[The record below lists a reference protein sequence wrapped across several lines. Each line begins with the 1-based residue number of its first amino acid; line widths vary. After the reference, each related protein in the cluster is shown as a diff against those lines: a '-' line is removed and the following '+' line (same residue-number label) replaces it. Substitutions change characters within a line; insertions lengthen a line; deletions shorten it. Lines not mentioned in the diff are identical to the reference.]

1 MSRWGTNQ
9 TTMTSA
15 VTSTAKTGRDAA
27 DDARPADG
35 PAPSTAVP
43 NPPRARRRWGLFAAM
58 VLVVALGAL
67 GNVWLLASTT
77 TAQEVVAARST
88 IERGSVI
95 AREDLITVRIELDPS
110 LHTVPGGDLAGL
122 VGQRAALDVAAGSL
136 VTTESVT
143 TSTVPLDGNSLVG
156 IGVAQAR
163 MPGVALVAGD
173 RVRVVATPAQV
184 TGITAGATPVS
195 VGAVVVGTQPGTDA
209 TGAGA
214 ETIVTVQVPTADS
227 AALAAMAATGNV
239 ALVLDSRER

>member
-1 MSRWGTNQ
+1 MT
-9 TTMTSA
+9 TSA
-15 VTSTAKTGRDAA
+15 VTSPVKTGRGTA
-27 DDARPADG
+27 DDTRLTNGSASSA
-35 PAPSTAVP
+35 TVP

-95 AREDLITVRIELDPS
+95 AREDLMTVRIELDPS
-110 LHTVPGGDLAGL
+110 LHTVAGGDLAGL

-143 TSTVPLDGNSLVG
+143 KATVPSDGNSLVG

-163 MPGVALVAGD
+163 MPGVALMAGD
-173 RVRVVATPAQV
+173 RVRVVATPAQA
-184 TGITAGATPVS
+184 TGINPAATPVS
-195 VGAVVVGTQPGTDA
+195 VGAVVVGTQAGTSA

-227 AALAAMAATGNV
+227 AALAGMAATGNV

>member
-1 MSRWGTNQ
+1 MT
-9 TTMTSA
+9 TSA
-15 VTSTAKTGRDAA
+15 VTSPAKTGRGTA
-27 DDARPADG
+27 DDTRLTNG
-35 PAPSTAVP
+35 PASSATVP

-110 LHTVPGGDLAGL
+110 LHTIAGGDLAGL

-143 TSTVPLDGNSLVG
+143 TSTVPSDGNSLVG

>member
-1 MSRWGTNQ
+1 MT
-9 TTMTSA
+9 TSA
-15 VTSTAKTGRDAA
+15 VTSPAKTGRGTANDTQ
-27 DDARPADG
+27 PANG
-35 PAPSTAVP
+35 SVASAAVP

-58 VLVVALGAL
+58 MLVVALGAL

-77 TAQEVVAARST
+77 TAREVVAARST

>member
-1 MSRWGTNQ
+1 MT
-9 TTMTSA
+9 TSA
-15 VTSTAKTGRDAA
+15 VTPSARTVRGAA
-27 DDARPADG
+27 DERRSTNGALPA
-35 PAPSTAVP
+35 ATVPSLP
-43 NPPRARRRWGLFAAM
+43 KARRRWGLFAAM
-58 VLVVALGAL
+58 VLVVALGGL

-173 RVRVVATPAQV
+173 RVRVVAAPAQL
-184 TGITAGATPVS
+184 TGTTTNAAPVS
-195 VGAVVVGTQPGTDA
+195 VGALVVGTQPGTDA

-214 ETIVTVQVPTADS
+214 QTIVTVQVPTADS

-239 ALVLDSRER
+239 VLVLDSRER

>member
-1 MSRWGTNQ
+1 MT
-9 TTMTSA
+9 TSA
-15 VTSTAKTGRDAA
+15 VNSPARSGRATAAA
-27 DDARPADG
+27 TRPLNG
-35 PAPSTAVP
+35 SAPSTEVP
-43 NPPRARRRWGLFAAM
+43 TPPRARRRWGLFAAM

-95 AREDLITVRIELDPS
+95 AREDLMTVRVELDPA
-110 LHTVPGGDLAGL
+110 LHTLPGGDLASL

-143 TSTVPLDGNSLVG
+143 ETTVPPAGASLVG

-163 MPGVALVAGD
+163 MPGVTLMAGD
-173 RVRVVATPAQV
+173 RVRVVATPQLA
-184 TGITAGATPVS
+184 TGTATDGTPAS
-195 VGAVVVGTQPGTDA
+195 ISAVVVGTQMGTDA

-214 ETIVTVQVPTADS
+214 QTIVTVQVPTADA

-239 ALVLDSRER
+239 VLVLDSRER